1 MSPLM
6 KPARLALPA
15 KAHPWQITPDQF
27 FTACQSVRSDSFPLS
42 RVYLG
47 RISSVRLIPK
57 LHKNGKLR
65 LPKQPR

>member
-42 RVYLG
+42 RVYL
-47 RISSVRLIPK
+47 VRADQLGSP
-57 LHKNGKLR
+57 HSQTPQER
-65 LPKQPR
+65 QA